1 MKILYAGE
9 LRPGTSCLFRKWALE
24 RLGHEVIGFD
34 PTGYRIRNELLHK
47 VAFRAAIGPHASR
60 LNADLLALA
69 ERERPEIFWADKLLL
84 LTPKTLKVLRG
95 MGVTTVS
102 YMIDNAFGPRLDP
115 GWRMYRKSIPEFDLH
130 VTQREVNL
138 KDYLDRGAR
147 NVMKVQT
154 AYEPT
159 IHYPS
164 PVPVTDVERTR
175 EVSFVGTPYDD
186 RADVLTRV
194 AEAGLP
200 VVVSGNPRQW
210 KRALSEA
217 AYEKIF
223 RFGELYEK
231 EYREAIWGSKINL
244 SFLTK
249 ANQDEYTHKSF
260 EIAGCGGFLMAERSR
275 GHEEKFK
282 EDEEAVFFTDT
293 EDLIAKIQRWLP
305 DEAGRTRIAA
315 AGCVRAV
322 RDGYYNDVVE
332 QRILERLAHI
342 RRESGLR
349 VG

>member
-24 RLGHEVIGFD
+24 RLGHEVIGLD
-34 PTGYRIRNELLHK
+34 PTGYVIEQK
-47 VAFRAAIGPHASR
+47 VLRKIAFR
-60 LNADLLALA
+60 A
-69 ERERPEIFWADKLLL
+69 ERERPETFWADKLLL
-84 LTPKTLKVLRG
+84 LTPKTLKAMRE
-95 MGVTTVS
+95 MGITTVS
-102 YMIDNAFGPRLDP
+102 YMIDNAFGPRRDP
-115 GWRMYRKSIPEFDLH
+115 GWRMYVKDIPEFDLH
-130 VTQREVNL
+130 VTQREVSL
-138 KDYLDRGAR
+138 KDYLERGAR

-164 PVPVTDVERTR
+164 PVPVTDAERTR

-186 RADVLTRV
+186 RADILTEV

-200 VVVSGNPRQW
+200 VIVSGNPRQW

-217 AYEKIF
+217 AYAKIF

-260 EIAGCGGFLMAERSR
+260 EIAGCGGFLMAERCK

-293 EDLIAKIQRWLP
+293 EDLIAKIRRWLP
-305 DEAGRTRIAA
+305 DEAGRARIAA
-315 AGCVRAV
+315 AGRARAV
-322 RDGYYNDVVE
+322 RDGYYNDVQE
-332 QRILERLAHI
+332 SRILERLAQI
-342 RRESGLR
+342 RRESGR
-349 VG
+349 HVG